1 MHFYYYY
8 ELCVVWYILLFYCNV
23 IMIYVVLWNGRNEA
37 TIDRLVNLLRSL
49 FFLFFYCNM
58 QEQTNNDDDDDD
70 DSSLKHFNPLFVH
83 KTKMRTTKSLL
94 ESYLSLVDGENF
106 LKMGWCI
113 KFAILLRYSCHVLH
127 CLSSCDSDNQ
137 IGGGDISC
145 LAFCISL
152 RTGRSF
158 GMHESVINMNELQTN
173 GKLRESNRLKMLAF
187 ILFQK
192 YPILRKFDT

>member
-1 MHFYYYY
+1 MHFYYCY
-8 ELCVVWYILLFYCNV
+8 ELCMVWYILLFYCND
-23 IMIYVVLWNGRNEA
+23 IMIYIVLWNGRNEA

-49 FFLFFYCNM
+49 FFFSFIVICKLSK
-58 QEQTNNDDDDDD
+58 QTMMTTTTIHV
-70 DSSLKHFNPLFVH
+70 SSLKHFNPLFVH

-158 GMHESVINMNELQTN
+158 GMHESVKLQTN

-187 ILFQK
+187 ILSQK